1 VDSGQT
7 PPKAVKSERE
17 LLVEVV
23 TLLTQ
28 SHSELER
35 RIAALEARLVGVE
48 RSVGTDAEERL
59 VQLRGQVE
67 RLSAR
72 PAAAVV
78 APAGEAAPKPPNAQ
92 IDLSNRL
99 EGSPPPAAPAPTPT
113 PTPRPSLEKRLATE
127 LTQDRVSLVF
137 IGAGV
142 IALLYAAL
150 TQIRL

>member
-1 VDSGQT
+1 VDNVQA
-7 PPKAVKSERE
+7 PKAVKSERE

-28 SHSELER
+28 SHAELER
-35 RIAALEARLVGVE
+35 RIATLEARLAGIE
-48 RSVGTDAEERL
+48 RSVGTDAEEHL

-72 PAAAVV
+72 PATTD
-78 APAGEAAPKPPNAQ
+78 PAPKP
-92 IDLSNRL
+92 
-99 EGSPPPAAPAPTPT
+99 AATDPAPTPAAAPT
-113 PTPRPSLEKRLATE
+113 PTAPASRPSSPAPKPSLEKRLANE
-127 LTQDRVSLVF
+127 LSHDRASLVF

-150 TQIRL
+150 TQIHL